1 MRGGVIGITHSLIGA
16 GEVGKGKKKKVG
28 CRLLGRV
35 VAEKKERRKQK
46 RE

>member
-1 MRGGVIGITHSLIGA
+1 MRGGVIGITHSLIGV
-16 GEVGKGKKKKVG
+16 GEVGKGKKEGG